1 MDSDSIISS
10 ALDIYADE
18 STLKNEYGNIKMKPY
33 EKEISFFNNYFVF
46 KKVRSVNAK
55 YVYESFVGKIDE
67 IKDEDIVSIP
77 TIKVKTKKLK
87 KKLTLNG

>member
-1 MDSDSIISS
+1 MVR
-10 ALDIYADE
+10 LF
-18 STLKNEYGNIKMKPY
+18 GMIKLKPY

-55 YVYESFVGKIDE
+55 YVFESFIGTIDE
-67 IKDEDIVSIP
+67 TKQDTSIP
-77 TIKVKTKKLK
+77 SIKVKTKKLK